1 MTWTTAGLSP
11 DKGGPPWRKQ
21 WPIILPAIRNRS
33 LSTRCA
39 DEDGTR
45 WSGSPSKIL
54 VIWAFPEKQE
64 NKIFC
69 GRTLKKTK
77 VRQCGLKNWWSKGI
91 PKLRWKP
98 HFNFCV
104 VIENK
109 KRFTPSPIAGSPRK
123 WKKSVNVVL
132 NYFSY
137 CLQKKYIN
145 LGNHLQA
152 WFSEDIPISHCMLC
166 KKQWERLLGQRC
178 CL

>member
-1 MTWTTAGLSP
+1 MQNIYQHNDANQRKSKSGQSEICTTAVSALPPEMTWTTAGLSP

-123 WKKSVNVVL
+123 
-132 NYFSY
+132 
-137 CLQKKYIN
+137 
-145 LGNHLQA
+145 
-152 WFSEDIPISHCMLC
+152 
-166 KKQWERLLGQRC
+166 
-178 CL
+178 